1 MVPLSNPEKKS
12 LLYRAIY
19 KTVSLVYP
27 KVEVIGK
34 ENIPEEACI
43 VVGNHCQMH
52 GPISVELNFPSNRYT
67 WCVGQLM
74 NKEETQAFAFMD
86 FWSHKPRYIRWF
98 YKILSFVVAPLITH
112 VLTNAQTIPVYRD
125 NRAVA
130 TFKITAKR
138 LAEGATVFI
147 FPEHAVPHNNVI
159 SDFQDRFIDV
169 AKLHYKR
176 TGHEV
181 CFVPMY
187 LAPQLRKLC
196 LGKPVRFNGEAPL
209 EEERQRIRHYLMDEV
224 SRMGLALPTH
234 TVIPFRPGSKKDF
247 PKNDPTPEDR
257 EHLGI

>member
-1 MVPLSNPEKKS
+1 MSNPEKKS
-12 LLYRAIY
+12 LLYRTIY

-52 GPISVELNFPSNRYT
+52 GPISVELNFPGNRYT

-98 YKILSFVVAPLITH
+98 YKILSYIAAPLITH

-187 LAPQLRKLC
+187 LAPELHKLC

-209 EEERQRIRHYLMDEV
+209 DEERQRIRHYLMDEV
-224 SRMGLALPTH
+224 SRMGLALPAH
-234 TVIPFRPGSKKDF
+234 TVIPFRPGNKKDF